1 MTTDKRTHTIAA
13 SEVQRTLLVLGAG
26 LMQRPAIE
34 AARSLGCQVVVV
46 DGNHQALCVPL
57 ADQFFPLDLKDKEGI
72 KELALSLQSQG
83 RLHGVFTAGTDF
95 SATVSYVGEACG
107 FSVHSYQAALNA
119 SDKILMRRCFQ
130 GASVASPAFLEVASG
145 TGADSIDQVAAA
157 FPAFGEDCP
166 LVVKPVD
173 NMGGR
178 GCRLVYRRQDLEL
191 ALEEAKR
198 NSRSGRAIVEEYM
211 AGPEFS
217 IDALVYNGTVTICG
231 FADRHIFFPPY
242 FIEMGHTIPTSLSQ
256 TNPQGYLD
264 LLATFVRG
272 IKSLDLTCGAAKA
285 DIKLTPKGAMVG
297 EIAARLS
304 GGYMSGWTYPYSSDL
319 FLTRQAAAIA
329 LGLEPKELLVRRQ
342 PVAGLPQDLPFAVHQ
357 IPSLRHCAERAWIS
371 IPGRV
376 KAVHG
381 LSKEQNLAVPCEGV
395 KDVLVRSQP
404 GDSVSFPRNNVEK
417 CGNIIAVDSTWQE
430 AATKAQA
437 AVKTILLELEPCQR
451 VTDDFFDLPL
461 PQLRQPCQ
469 RGQAAHEESFP
480 PAAFILPP
488 PLEQELAQYLSSNKE
503 AFDATRS
510 LLQQLPPCL
519 ESWLDSLVDWNH
531 RSLGETIS
539 LAQGTLDA
547 QGDSIGSCGVSLSL
561 VRLWQACILGGVQG
575 ILYMIASAPRRND

>member
-1 MTTDKRTHTIAA
+1 MTTDKRTHTTVS
-13 SEVQRTLLVLGAG
+13 SEARRTLLVLGAG

-34 AARSLGCQVVVV
+34 AARSLDCQVVVV
-46 DGNHQALCVPL
+46 DGNDKALCVSL
-57 ADQFFPLDLKDKEGI
+57 ADHFFPLDLKDKEGI
-72 KELALSLQSQG
+72 RDLAMGLKSQG

-107 FSVHSYQAALNA
+107 FPVHSYQAACNA

-145 TGADSIDQVAAA
+145 AGADSINQVAAA

-178 GCRLVYRRQDLEL
+178 GCRLVYSRQDLEL
-191 ALEEAKR
+191 ALEEARR

-211 AGPEFS
+211 EGPEFS

-242 FIEMGHTIPTSLSQ
+242 FIEMGHTIPTSLFQ

-272 IKSLDLTCGAAKA
+272 IKSLGLTCGAAKA
-285 DIKLTPKGAMVG
+285 DIKLTPRGAMVG

-329 LGLEPKELLVRRQ
+329 LGLEPQELLSRRQ
-342 PVAGLPQDLPFAVHQ
+342 PVAGLPQDLPFAVYH

-376 KAVHG
+376 AAIKGV
-381 LSKEQNLAVPCEGV
+381 EQAATCPGV
-395 KDVLVRSQP
+395 REVLPRVQS
-404 GDSVSFPRNNVEK
+404 GDLVTFPRNNVEK
-417 CGNIIAVDSTWQE
+417 CGNVIAVDTTWQG
-430 AATKAQA
+430 ATTKAQA

-451 VTDDFFDLPL
+451 DTDDFFDLPL

-469 RGQAAHEESFP
+469 QGQAAHEESFP

-488 PLEQELAQYLSSNKE
+488 PLERELVQYLSSNKDE
-503 AFDATRS
+503 FDSTRS
-510 LLQQLPPCL
+510 LLQQLPSCL
-519 ESWLDSLVDWNH
+519 EPWLDSLVDWNH
-531 RSLGETIS
+531 RSLEETIS
-539 LAQGTLDA
+539 LAQRILDA
-547 QGDSIGSCGVSLSL
+547 KDGSVGSCGISLSL

>member
-1 MTTDKRTHTIAA
+1 MTTDNRTHTAA
-13 SEVQRTLLVLGAG
+13 SLEARRTLLVLGAG

-34 AARSLGCQVVVV
+34 AARSLDCQVVVV
-46 DGNHQALCVPL
+46 DGNHKALCVPL

-72 KELALSLQSQG
+72 RELALSLQSQG

-107 FSVHSYQAALNA
+107 FPVHSYQGACNA

-130 GASVASPAFLEVASG
+130 GASVASPAFLEVGSG
-145 TGADSIDQVAAA
+145 AGADSINEVAAA
-157 FPAFGEDCP
+157 FPSFGKDCP

-178 GCRLVYRRQDLEL
+178 GCRLVYSRQDLEL
-191 ALEEAKR
+191 ALEEAQG

-211 AGPEFS
+211 EGPEFS
-217 IDALVYNGTVTICG
+217 IDALVYKDTVTICG

-272 IKSLDLTCGAAKA
+272 IKSLGLTCGAAKA

-319 FLTRQAAAIA
+319 FLTRQAASIA
-329 LGLEPKELLVRRQ
+329 LGLEPQELLARRQ
-342 PVAGLPQDLPFAVHQ
+342 PVEGLPQDLPFAVYQ

-371 IPGRV
+371 IPGQV
-376 KAVHG
+376 KAMHG
-381 LSKEQNLAVPCEGV
+381 LDQAAVCEGV
-395 KDVLVRSQP
+395 RDVLVRSQP

-417 CGNIIAVDSTWQE
+417 CGNIIAVDSTWQG

-437 AVKTILLELEPCQR
+437 AVKTILLELEPCQK

-461 PQLRQPCQ
+461 PQLRQPCPQ
-469 RGQAAHEESFP
+469 GQPSGEEHFP
-480 PAAFILPP
+480 PAAFILPS
-488 PLEQELAQYLSSNKE
+488 PLERELVQYLSSNRDE
-503 AFDATRS
+503 FDSTRS
-510 LLQQLPPCL
+510 LLQQLPSCL
-519 ESWLDSLVDWNH
+519 EPWLDSLVDWNH
-531 RSLGETIS
+531 RSLGETLSI
-539 LAQGTLDA
+539 AQGILD
-547 QGDSIGSCGVSLSL
+547 GKDNSTSSCGISLSL

-575 ILYMIASAPRRND
+575 ILYMIASASRRND